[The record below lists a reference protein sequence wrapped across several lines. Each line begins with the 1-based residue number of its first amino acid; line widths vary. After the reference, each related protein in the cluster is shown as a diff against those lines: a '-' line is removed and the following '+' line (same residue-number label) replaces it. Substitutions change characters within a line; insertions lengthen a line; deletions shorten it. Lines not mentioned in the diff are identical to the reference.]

1 MVLDNKNSI
10 LRIKQ
15 SGLIYT
21 LVFVAIVLVL
31 LYIKKDPFKDF
42 GISKSMVTIAL
53 VVLYTYFIVSR
64 FIKDYNYFAFQD
76 QENKI
81 VFKYYSLRPFSKSRK
96 TIEIEKSKFAG
107 FKIEFTASKLRRHL
121 ILFQHSADGIRQF
134 PKISVS
140 AVSKKNLS
148 TLSKILEKHIQ
159 Q

>member
-10 LRIKQ
+10 LRIRQ

-21 LVFVAIVLVL
+21 LIFVAVVLVL
-31 LYIKKDPFKDF
+31 LYIKKDPFKNF
-42 GISKSMVTIAL
+42 GITKSMVTTAL
-53 VVLYTYFIVSR
+53 VILYTYFISSR

-81 VFKYYSLRPFSKSRK
+81 TFKYYSLQPFSRARK

-107 FKIEFTASKLRRHL
+107 FKIEYTVFKLKRHL
-121 ILFQHSADGIRQF
+121 ILYQHSADGIRQF

-148 TLSKILEKHIQ
+148 TLSKILEKYIQ